1 MSSSSNAI
9 ATPARAQWAL
19 RQRLS
24 AFLRWWTG
32 ELGALLPA
40 KWRELSSLGGGG
52 PLVSLREDE
61 LIVHEM
67 RLGRLAEL
75 DRVRLSG
82 LDPAGQRLALTNLL
96 EQGRGGGSAQS
107 VRLCLDGTQCL
118 SKRIRLPLATEEN
131 LREVLGFEMDRH
143 TPFKAEQVYFDH
155 RIVKR
160 DAVQGSIDI
169 ELTLAPKPAV
179 DALIARIE
187 ALGGR
192 VASAVCAD
200 DLQKPA
206 PHPDLL
212 RQTHRARAADSPAR
226 NLNLAL
232 AVVFVLMSGVAV
244 AIPIWQKRAAAIT
257 LLPQL
262 GKAKSEADAAEAVH
276 RELEKLAAENNYI
289 LTRKYAQPSAL
300 SLIED
305 LSRVLPDTTW
315 VQILEIK
322 SGAKGREA
330 VMTGETASSSKLV
343 ETVEQTG
350 SLQNASFR
358 SPLTK
363 GQSPNG
369 ERFVLG
375 AEVKTKPLPAPIEEA
390 DLVASAPRPA
400 MPAPAMPSVSAAT
413 PAKPAGRPAA
423 APAPQAPAAQV
434 PATAAKPGEDKPA
447 VITPTAPALP
457 SGAPAPA
464 SKN

>member
-19 RQRLS
+19 RQRLN
-24 AFLRWWTG
+24 AFLRWWAG
-32 ELGALLPA
+32 ELVALLPA
-40 KWRELSSLGGGG
+40 NWRELSSLGSGG

-61 LIVHEM
+61 LIVHEI
-67 RLGRLAEL
+67 RLGRLSDL
-75 DRVRLSG
+75 DRVRLSA
-82 LDPAGQRLALTNLL
+82 LDPAGQRLALSNLL
-96 EQGRGGGSAQS
+96 DRGARGPAQN

-155 RIVKR
+155 RIVRR
-160 DAVQGSIDI
+160 DAVQGLIDI

-206 PHPDLL
+206 PHADLL
-212 RQTHRARAADSPAR
+212 RKTPRARTADSPAR

-232 AVVFVLMSGVAV
+232 AVVFVLMSGIAV
-244 AIPIWQKRAAAIT
+244 AIPIWQKRDASIT

-262 GKAKSEADAAEAVH
+262 GKAKSEAGAAEAVH

-289 LTRKYAQPSAL
+289 LARKYAQPSAL

-305 LSRVLPDTTW
+305 LARVLPDTTW
-315 VQILEIK
+315 IQVMEIK
-322 SGAKGREA
+322 SAAKNRE
-330 VMTGETASSSKLV
+330 VVLTGETASSSKLV

-363 GQSPNG
+363 GQAPNS

-375 AEVKTKPLPAPIEEA
+375 AEVKTRPLPAAIPEG
-390 DLVASAPRPA
+390 DLAASAPLRA
-400 MPAPAMPSVSAAT
+400 ATVQAAPAPVAPTA
-413 PAKPAGRPAA
+413 AA
-423 APAPQAPAAQV
+423 APPQAPAAHA
-434 PATAAKPGEDKPA
+434 PAIAAKPGEGKPA
-447 VITPTAPALP
+447 AITPTAPAP
-457 SGAPAPA
+457 SAGAPAPA
-464 SKN
+464 IKN

>member
-1 MSSSSNAI
+1 MKWTAI
-9 ATPARAQWAL
+9 P
-19 RQRLS
+19 
-24 AFLRWWTG
+24 
-32 ELGALLPA
+32 
-40 KWRELSSLGGGG
+40 
-52 PLVSLREDE
+52 
-61 LIVHEM
+61 
-67 RLGRLAEL
+67 
-75 DRVRLSG
+75 
-82 LDPAGQRLALTNLL
+82 
-96 EQGRGGGSAQS
+96 
-107 VRLCLDGTQCL
+107 
-118 SKRIRLPLATEEN
+118 
-131 LREVLGFEMDRH
+131 
-143 TPFKAEQVYFDH
+143 PFKAEQVYFDH
-155 RIVKR
+155 RIVRR
-160 DAVQGSIDI
+160 DAVQGLIDI

-212 RQTHRARAADSPAR
+212 RQTPRAHSAASPAR

-244 AIPIWQKRAAAIT
+244 AIPIWHKRDAAIA
-257 LLPQL
+257 LIPQL

-322 SGAKGREA
+322 AGAKGREA

-363 GQSPNG
+363 GQSPNS

-390 DLVASAPRPA
+390 DLGASAPRPA
-400 MPAPAMPSVSAAT
+400 IPAPAMPSVSAAT
-413 PAKPAGRPAA
+413 PAKPAGGPAA
-423 APAPQAPAAQV
+423 APAPQVPAAQV
-434 PATAAKPGEDKPA
+434 PAAAKPGEGKPA
-447 VITPTAPALP
+447 VVSPAVPAPP
-457 SGAPAPA
+457 PGASAPA

>member
-9 ATPARAQWAL
+9 ATPATPRWAL

-24 AFLRWWTG
+24 AFLRWWAG
-32 ELGALLPA
+32 ELVALLPA
-40 KWRELSSLGGGG
+40 NWRELSSLGGGG

-67 RLGRLAEL
+67 RLGRLVEV

-96 EQGRGGGSAQS
+96 DKGPGGSAQS

-155 RIVKR
+155 RILKR
-160 DAVQGSIDI
+160 DASQGLIDI

-192 VASAVCAD
+192 VASAMCAD

-212 RQTHRARAADSPAR
+212 RQTHRVRPANSPAR

-232 AVVFVLMSGVAV
+232 AVVFVLMSGIVV
-244 AIPIWQKRAAAIT
+244 AIPVWQKRDAAIT

-289 LTRKYAQPSAL
+289 LTRKYTQPSAL

-315 VQILEIK
+315 IQVMEIK
-322 SGAKGREA
+322 SAAKGRE
-330 VMTGETASSSKLV
+330 VVLTGETASSSKLV

-363 GQSPNG
+363 GQAPNS

-375 AEVKTKPLPAPIEEA
+375 AEVKTRPLPPAVAEA
-390 DLVASAPRPA
+390 DLAATAPLQA
-400 MPAPAMPSVSAAT
+400 ATVQAPAPVAP
-413 PAKPAGRPAA
+413 PAA
-423 APAPQAPAAQV
+423 AAPPQAPVVPV
-434 PATAAKPGEDKPA
+434 PATVAKPGEGKPA
-447 VITPTAPALP
+447 VIAPTAPAL
-457 SGAPAPA
+457 SAGATAAA
-464 SKN
+464 SKK

>member
-1 MSSSSNAI
+1 MSSPGNAI
-9 ATPARAQWAL
+9 AAPARAQWAL

-24 AFLRWWTG
+24 VFLRWWAG

-40 KWRELSSLGGGG
+40 NWREIASLGGGG
-52 PLVSLREDE
+52 PLVSLRGDD

-67 RLGRLAEL
+67 RLGRLVEL

-82 LDPAGQRLALTNLL
+82 LDPAGQRLAMTNLL
-96 EQGRGGGSAQS
+96 DQSARGAAQS
-107 VRLCLDGTQCL
+107 VRLCLDGAQCL

-155 RIVKR
+155 QIVKR
-160 DAVQGSIDI
+160 DAAQGLIDI

-179 DALIARIE
+179 AALIARIE

-206 PHPDLL
+206 PYPDLL
-212 RQTHRARAADSPAR
+212 RQTPKVRRADSPAR
-226 NLNLAL
+226 TLNLTL
-232 AVVFVLMSGVAV
+232 AVIFVLMSGVAV
-244 AIPIWQKRAAAIT
+244 AIPIWQKRDAAIA
-257 LLPQL
+257 LHPQR
-262 GKAKSEADAAEAVH
+262 GKAKSEADAAQAVH
-276 RELEKLAAENNYI
+276 RELEKLVAENNYI
-289 LTRKYAQPSAL
+289 LTRKYAQPSTL

-315 VQILEIK
+315 IQVMEIK
-322 SGAKGREA
+322 AAAKGRE
-330 VMTGETASSSKLV
+330 VVLTGETASSSKLV

-363 GQSPNG
+363 GQSPNS

-375 AEVKTKPLPAPIEEA
+375 AEVKTRPLPAAIPEA
-390 DLVASAPRPA
+390 DLGATAPLQA
-400 MPAPAMPSVSAAT
+400 TAVQVPAPVAP
-413 PAKPAGRPAA
+413 PAA
-423 APAPQAPAAQV
+423 APPQAPAI
-434 PATAAKPGEDKPA
+434 AAKPSEGKPA
-447 VITPTAPALP
+447 VITPTAPAPP
-457 SGAPAPA
+457 SGAPAAA

>member
-9 ATPARAQWAL
+9 ATPARTQSAL
-19 RQRLS
+19 SRRLG

-32 ELGALLPA
+32 ELVALLPEN
-40 KWRELSSLGGGG
+40 WRELSSLGGGG
-52 PLVSLREDE
+52 PLVSLRVDE

-67 RLGRLAEL
+67 RLGRLIEL

-82 LDPAGQRLALTNLL
+82 LDPAGQRMALAHLL
-96 EQGRGGGSAQS
+96 DKGPGGSAQS
-107 VRLCLDGTQCL
+107 VRLCLDDAQCL
-118 SKRIRLPLATEEN
+118 SKRITLPLATEEN
-131 LREVLGFEMDRH
+131 LRAVLGFEMDRH

-160 DAVQGSIDI
+160 DAARGLIDI

-192 VASAVCAD
+192 VASAVCAN

-212 RQTHRARAADSPAR
+212 RKTHRAHSADSPSR

-232 AVVFVLMSGVAV
+232 AVVFVVMSGIAV
-244 AIPIWQKRAAAIT
+244 AIPIWQKRDAAIT

-262 GKAKSEADAAEAVH
+262 GKAKSEAGAAEAVH

-289 LTRKYAQPSAL
+289 LTRKYTQPSAL

-315 VQILEIK
+315 IQVMEIK
-322 SGAKGREA
+322 STAKGRE
-330 VMTGETASSSKLV
+330 VILTGETASSSKLV

-363 GQSPNG
+363 GQAPNS

-375 AEVKTKPLPAPIEEA
+375 AEVKTRPLPAVIAEA
-390 DLVASAPRPA
+390 DLAATGPLQAATVQASVPVAPP
-400 MPAPAMPSVSAAT
+400 AAT
-413 PAKPAGRPAA
+413 PS
-423 APAPQAPAAQV
+423 QAPAARG
-434 PATAAKPGEDKPA
+434 PATAAKPGEGKPA
-447 VITPTAPALP
+447 VITPTAPAPP
-457 SGAPAPA
+457 SGAPAA
-464 SKN
+464 SRN